1 MFDFVTK
8 HKRLLQVLLVLIVI
22 PFAFFGLEAYTRA
35 VGGRDEVAS
44 VDGDTITRRELEEAL
59 RERMDRLRQMFG
71 RDFDPASVDTPEF
84 RRQVLEG
91 LITERL
97 ITREVARAWMVLPR
111 ETAIAEIT
119 RMPEFQVD
127 GKFSPERYAAYLR
140 ARGISDEYNVET
152 LRVRVPAS
160 RLIAAVA
167 GTAIQPRTVAARL
180 LALEGERREV
190 SEAFFAAS
198 DYEPQVKPDEAA
210 LRAWYEAHTAEFRV
224 PERVRAEYVVLSVE
238 ELAGAEKVDEQE
250 LRKAYEERLATGK
263 LGLPEQRR
271 ASHILL
277 KTKEEA
283 EKIAVEARKNP
294 QRFAELAKKHSQD
307 TGSAAR
313 GGDLGFFGPGDVV
326 QEFANAVFAMKPGEI
341 AGPVPSEFG
350 WHVIRLE
357 AVQPGKTRTFEEV
370 REELRAEIAKQKAG
384 RRFAESADAFN
395 NLVYEQSDSLKPA
408 AERFGLKVQTS
419 GWIAQGAP
427 ADGPL
432 GHPKVLAALFSADAI
447 QHRRNTDAVEVA
459 PGTLVAARVVEH
471 QPAVQK
477 KFEEVREE
485 VERRVRRQEAAAL
498 ARKEAQAKLES
509 LKAGTDPGVKWGAAL
524 VVSRRSP
531 AGLGRDA
538 LAKVMAAD
546 VSKLPAYVG
555 VDRGERGYA
564 ILRIQKV
571 LAPEPLPD
579 AQKAAEL
586 ERIEREA
593 GSAELQAWLA
603 SLREKARIEVRS
615 AALEKKQ

>member
-1 MFDFVTK
+1 MFDFVVK
-8 HKRLLQVLLVLIVI
+8 HKRLLQIVLALLII

-44 VDGDTITRRELEEAL
+44 VAGDPIARRELEEAL
-59 RERMDRLRQMFG
+59 RESMDRLRQIFG
-71 RDFDPASVDTPEF
+71 RDFDPASADTPEF

-91 LITERL
+91 LITERVV
-97 ITREVARAWMVLPR
+97 TREVVRARMVLPR
-111 ETAIAEIT
+111 ETVIAEIT

-160 RLIAAVA
+160 RLLAAVA
-167 GTAIQPRTVAARL
+167 GTAIQPRTLAARL
-180 LALEGERREV
+180 LELEGERREV

-198 DYEPQVKPDEAA
+198 GYEAQVRPDEQA
-210 LRAWYEAHTAEFRV
+210 LRAYYEANAAEFRA
-224 PERVRAEYVVLSVE
+224 PERVRAEYVVLSVD
-238 ELAGAEKVDEQE
+238 ELARAEKVNEDE
-250 LRKAYEERLATGK
+250 LKKAYEERLATGK
-263 LGLPEQRR
+263 LGVPEQRR

-283 EKIAVEARKNP
+283 EAVAAEARRTP

-307 TGSAAR
+307 SGSAGR

-326 QEFANAVFAMKPGEI
+326 KAFSDAVFAMKPGEI
-341 AGPVPSEFG
+341 AGPVQSEFG

-357 AVQPGKTRTFEEV
+357 AVQPGRTPAFEDL
-370 REELRAEIAKQKAG
+370 REELRGEIATQKAG
-384 RRFAESADAFN
+384 RRFAESADTFS
-395 NLVYEQSDSLKPA
+395 NLVYEQADSLKPA
-408 AERFGLKVQTS
+408 AERFGLKIQMS
-419 GWIAQGAP
+419 DWIAQGAR

-432 GHPKVLAALFSADAI
+432 AHPKLLAALFSADAV

-459 PGTLVAARVVEH
+459 PGTLVAARVAEH

-485 VERRVRRQEAAAL
+485 VERRVRRREAAAL
-498 ARKEAQAKLES
+498 ARKEAQAKLER
-509 LKAGTDPGVKWGAAL
+509 LKAGEEAGLKWGAAL

-531 AGLGRDA
+531 AGLGKDA
-538 LAKVMAAD
+538 LARVMAAD
-546 VSKLPAYVG
+546 ASKLPAFVG

-564 ILRIQKV
+564 IYRVQKV
-571 LAPEPLPD
+571 LAPEPLPE

-593 GSAELQAWLA
+593 GSAEVQGYLA
-603 SLREKARIEVRS
+603 SLREKAKIEVRA

>member
-1 MFDFVTK
+1 MFDFVVK
-8 HKRLLQVLLVLIVI
+8 HKRLLQIVLALIII

-44 VDGDTITRRELEEAL
+44 VGGDPITRRELEEAL
-59 RERMDRLRQMFG
+59 REQMDRLRQMFG
-71 RDFDPASVDTPEF
+71 REFDPASVDTPEF

-91 LITERL
+91 LVTERV
-97 ITREVARAWMVLPR
+97 IAREVARAWMVLPR
-111 ETAIAEIT
+111 EAAIAEIT
-119 RMPEFQVD
+119 RKPEFQVD

-152 LRVRVPAS
+152 LRVRMPAS
-160 RLIAAVA
+160 RLVAAVA
-167 GTAIQPRTVAARL
+167 GTAIQPRTVATRL
-180 LALEGERREV
+180 LELEGERREV
-190 SEAFFAAS
+190 SEAFFAAEA
-198 DYEPQVKPDEAA
+198 YEPQVKPDEQA
-210 LRAWYEAHTAEFRV
+210 LRAWYDANAGEFRV
-224 PERVRAEYVVLSVE
+224 PERVRAEYLVLSVE
-238 ELAGAEKVDEQE
+238 ELARAEKADEQE
-250 LRKAYEERLATGK
+250 LKTAYEERLAAGK
-263 LGLPEQRR
+263 VGMPEQRR

-283 EKIAVEARKNP
+283 EAIAIEVRKTP

-307 TGSAAR
+307 AGSAAK

-341 AGPVPSEFG
+341 VGPVPSEFG

-357 AVQPGKTRTFEEV
+357 AVQPGKTRTFDEA
-370 REELRAEIAKQKAG
+370 REELRAEIAKHKAA

-408 AERFGLKVQTS
+408 AERFGLKIRTS
-419 GWIAQGAP
+419 DWIAPGAP

-432 GHPKVLAALFSADAI
+432 GHPKLRAALFSADAI

-477 KFEEVREE
+477 KFEEVRDE
-485 VERRVRRQEAAAL
+485 VERRVRRAQAAAA
-498 ARKEAQAKLES
+498 ARKEAEAKLER
-509 LKAGTDPGVKWGAAL
+509 LRAGEEAGVKWGPAL

-531 AGLGRDA
+531 GGLGKDA

-546 VSKLPAYVG
+546 SSRLPAYVG

-564 ILRIQKV
+564 IYRIQKL
-571 LAPEPLPD
+571 LAPDPLPE
-579 AQKAAEL
+579 AQKTAEL

-593 GSAELQAWLA
+593 SAAELQAWLA
-603 SLREKARIEVRS
+603 SLREKAGIEIRA